1 MTKLNTKL
9 KNFSIR
15 LALLLASSLSYAV
28 VFLGAHTH
36 NTYAA
41 TASIAI
47 SGNAN
52 IVYNHPV
59 PTGTNFFKS
68 LNISVKTDSPTGYNL
83 YLSSDKEETGLV
95 SLDASNPYRIESVS
109 GYNNSIETDME
120 NSYGYNTEKIDNK
133 LYHAIP
139 GLNSPVNIRAVE
151 EEIEEDFNFNL
162 GFRLNDKIPAGQY
175 QRKLVFTMMVLDQ
188 ARSTIVSGR
197 EFNAALKKSL
207 TVTDPSYPLQPLMNT
222 GQNSPSTSVA
232 RNVVT
237 KSLKLVPSKS
247 LLQIPILQ
255 SISGATVK
263 GRKNGIRFVSGL
275 VLVKLTLTKIS
286 LICLPAWAAQ
296 VAP

>member
-15 LALLLASSLSYAV
+15 LALLLAPVLSYAV
-28 VFLGAHTH
+28 IFLGAHTH

-109 GYNNSIETDME
+109 GYN
-120 NSYGYNTEKIDNK
+120 K
-133 LYHAIP
+133 
-139 GLNSPVNIRAVE
+139 
-151 EEIEEDFNFNL
+151 
-162 GFRLNDKIPAGQY
+162 
-175 QRKLVFTMMVLDQ
+175 
-188 ARSTIVSGR
+188 ST
-197 EFNAALKKSL
+197 
-207 TVTDPSYPLQPLMNT
+207 
-222 GQNSPSTSVA
+222 
-232 RNVVT
+232 
-237 KSLKLVPSKS
+237 
-247 LLQIPILQ
+247 
-255 SISGATVK
+255 
-263 GRKNGIRFVSGL
+263 
-275 VLVKLTLTKIS
+275 
-286 LICLPAWAAQ
+286 
-296 VAP
+296 

>member
-52 IVYNHPV
+52 IIYNHPV

-162 GFRLNDKIPAGQY
+162 GFRFNDKIPAGQY

-188 ARSTIVSGR
+188 ARSSSHR
-197 EFNAALKKSL
+197 
-207 TVTDPSYPLQPLMNT
+207 
-222 GQNSPSTSVA
+222 QNLHP
-232 RNVVT
+232 
-237 KSLKLVPSKS
+237 
-247 LLQIPILQ
+247 
-255 SISGATVK
+255 
-263 GRKNGIRFVSGL
+263 
-275 VLVKLTLTKIS
+275 
-286 LICLPAWAAQ
+286 
-296 VAP
+296 